1 VRRYPAT
8 RSAKPRPG
16 RGGPDA
22 RAGWYEEAMTSDAAS
37 ARPDPADEVVDLC
50 RDLLRIDTTNT
61 GDNDTSVGERRAAE
75 YVAEKLAEVGVDAEI
90 HESAPGRA
98 NVVARIPGTDPAR
111 DALLVHGHLDV
122 VPADPDEWSVH
133 PFSGEIRDGYLWGRG
148 AIDMKD
154 FDAMVLAVVRGW
166 QRGGVRPSRDIVLAF
181 TADEEAGSD
190 YGARF
195 LAERHRHLFDGCTE
209 AVGEVGGFSYTIN
222 DATRLYLIETAEKG
236 IDWLRLH
243 AKGRPGHGSFIHD
256 DNAVT
261 ALAEAVARIGRHR
274 FPLTVTATVRA
285 FLAEV
290 SDVLG
295 IEIDPDDPE
304 TAIAKLGPIA
314 NIVGAT
320 IRSTANPTRLDAGY
334 KDNVIPGRATATIDC
349 RSLPG
354 QSELLE
360 RQLRELVGPDI
371 DIEYI
376 QRQPA
381 LETSFDGDLV
391 ERMSAALRAEDPG
404 ARPVPYMLSGGTDA
418 KAFAPLGI
426 RCFGFA
432 PLRLPADL
440 NFSGLFHGIDE
451 RVPVDGLQF
460 GVRVL
465 DRFLRNC

>member
-1 VRRYPAT
+1 
-8 RSAKPRPG
+8 
-16 RGGPDA
+16 
-22 RAGWYEEAMTSDAAS
+22 MTSDAHA
-37 ARPDPADEVVDLC
+37 ALPAPTDEVVELC

-61 GDNDTSVGERRAAE
+61 GDNATSVGERGAAE
-75 YVAEKLAEVGVDAEI
+75 YVAEKLTDVGITPVI

-98 NVVARIPGTDPAR
+98 NVVARIPGVDSSR
-111 DALLVHGHLDV
+111 GALLVHGHLDV
-122 VPADPDEWSVH
+122 VPADADEWSVH
-133 PFSGEIRDGYLWGRG
+133 PFSGELRDGYLWGRG

-154 FDAMVLAVVRGW
+154 FDAMVLAVVRNW
-166 QRGGVRPSRDIVLAF
+166 QRTGVRPPRDIVLAF
-181 TADEEAGSD
+181 TADEEAGSE
-190 YGARF
+190 YGAHF
-195 LAERHRHLFDGCTE
+195 LTTRHRELFDGCTE
-209 AVGEVGGFSYTIN
+209 GIGEVGGFSYTV
-222 DATRLYLIETAEKG
+222 DPSRRLYLIETAQKG

-243 AKGRPGHGSFIHD
+243 AKGRPGHGSMVHD

-274 FPLTVTATVRA
+274 FPVVVTDTVRA
-285 FLAEV
+285 FLEEV
-290 SDVLG
+290 SEVLG
-295 IEIDPDDPE
+295 IELDPDDPE
-304 TAIAKLGPIA
+304 AAIAKLGPIA

-320 IRSTANPTRLDAGY
+320 IRNTANPTRLAAGY
-334 KDNVIPGRATATIDC
+334 KDNVIPGRASATIDC

-371 DIEYI
+371 AIEYV

-381 LETSFDGDLV
+381 LETTFDGELV
-391 ERMSAALRAEDPG
+391 AAMGAALRAEDPG

-418 KAFAPLGI
+418 KAFSQLGI

-440 NFSGLFHGIDE
+440 NFSALFHGIDE

-465 DRFLRNC
+465 DRFLRTC

>member
-1 VRRYPAT
+1 
-8 RSAKPRPG
+8 
-16 RGGPDA
+16 
-22 RAGWYEEAMTSDAAS
+22 MTSDAAP
-37 ARPDPADEVVDLC
+37 ARPDPTDEVVDLC

-61 GDNDTSVGERRAAE
+61 GDNETSAGERAAAE
-75 YVAEKLAEVGVDAEI
+75 YVAQKLAEVGVDAEI
-90 HESAPGRA
+90 LESAPGRA
-98 NVVARIPGTDPAR
+98 NVVARIPGTDPGR

-122 VPADPDEWSVH
+122 VPADADEWSVH

-154 FDAMVLAVVRGW
+154 FDAMVLAVLRHW
-166 QRGGVRPSRDIVLAF
+166 QRTGVRPARDIVLAF

-190 YGARF
+190 YGAHY
-195 LAERHRHLFDGCTE
+195 LVQRHRSLFEGCTE
-209 AVGEVGGFSYTIN
+209 AVGEVGGFSYSI
-222 DATRLYLIETAEKG
+222 DEQQRLYLIETAEKG

-243 AKGRPGHGSFIHD
+243 AKGRPGHGSFVHD

-274 FPLTVTATVRA
+274 FPVTVTPTVRA
-285 FLAEV
+285 FLEEV
-290 SDVLG
+290 SDALG
-295 IEIDPDDPE
+295 IEVDPNDPE

-314 NIVGAT
+314 NIIGAT
-320 IRSTANPTRLDAGY
+320 VRSTANPTRLAAGY

-354 QSELLE
+354 QSEMLE
-360 RQLRELVGPDI
+360 AQLRELVGPDI

-381 LETSFDGDLV
+381 LETTFDGALV
-391 ERMSAALRAEDPG
+391 EAMSAALRAEDPG

-418 KAFAPLGI
+418 KAFAQLGI

-465 DRFLRNC
+465 DRFLRSC